1 MSSFFGRFSGQHEV
15 QALLN
20 KQASHLVRA
29 AKTLAKMVSA
39 DSKSRADL
47 NVTLHQIEN
56 EADVA
61 SHQVLKEVGSRFVL
75 PYDRG
80 DLIHLSSE
88 IDDCVDAID
97 EAGDNLV
104 LYRIGE
110 VSSKVHE
117 ITDII
122 VQCAEHAVV
131 AVAKLKKIEPSIRT
145 EWLNINNLE
154 NRADALY
161 RELIVDL
168 FASDRTPKELLA
180 SKITLDSFEAAV
192 DSFEELA
199 AAVELLTLKES

>member
-29 AKTLAKMVSA
+29 AETLAKMVSA

-47 NVTLHQIEN
+47 NVVLHEIEN

-80 DLIHLSSE
+80 DLIHLTTE

-110 VSSKVHE
+110 VSPKVHE

-131 AVAKLKKIEPSIRT
+131 AVAKLKKLNRRSARNGSTSTTLRTAPMPCTANSSSICLPPIALRKNSSPPRSPSTRLKPRLIR
-145 EWLNINNLE
+145 LRSLPL
-154 NRADALY
+154 RLSSS
-161 RELIVDL
+161 R
-168 FASDRTPKELLA
+168 
-180 SKITLDSFEAAV
+180 
-192 DSFEELA
+192 
-199 AAVELLTLKES
+199 